1 MIEIGLPTA
10 SRVRVR
16 EKRRTRAAVDNPQ
29 SAEIALKKPLRTV
42 LTSGATSPYQVSSGH
57 DTAHAMADEYDP
69 SEVLDVSITQPLHQV
84 VDYIIEVVIGAEN
97 VALVCVDKD
106 AQNASMVVRDKQLR
120 PIGTVLVRPASLAIR
135 EDAVNEDHSTIARAV
150 LQAF

>member
-42 LTSGATSPYQVSSGH
+42 LTSGATSHIIFSNKKGI
-57 DTAHAMADEYDP
+57 
-69 SEVLDVSITQPLHQV
+69 LSI
-84 VDYIIEVVIGAEN
+84 
-97 VALVCVDKD
+97 
-106 AQNASMVVRDKQLR
+106 
-120 PIGTVLVRPASLAIR
+120 
-135 EDAVNEDHSTIARAV
+135 
-150 LQAF
+150 